1 MMKRRL
7 SISLALML
15 FGLTFVA
22 FRATGEMSAPANT
35 EDNGYFNI
43 AVLTRAMQLI
53 RQDYV
58 DERKT
63 SYRALTYAALKGMFD
78 SLDPHSSF
86 MEPRELKR
94 MTDDTRSEFTGLG
107 ITVTTRD
114 GMLTI
119 VAPMEDTPSFHAG
132 LLPGDQILKINGE
145 STERLDLNAALERL
159 SGEVGE
165 KVTLTIV
172 RPSSRE
178 IKEVELARATIKIE
192 SVKDARILSAGET
205 GGARIGYVRLTQFSE
220 PTAKELE
227 AKLDKL
233 EKEGMQGLILDL
245 RNNPGGLL
253 NSAVEVCGFF
263 VPPGTMVVYTE
274 GRVPSQRQDYKTPA
288 RGKPRPL
295 YPMAVLVNA
304 GSASASEIVAGALKD
319 LKRAVLVGETTF
331 GKGSVQSVVGL
342 QDGSGARMTTARYY
356 TPSKQVIHEKGVSPQ
371 IRATLTPQQERL
383 LSLSRHE
390 YLDDEDARAVAAFKD
405 PQLERAIDALRGAVL
420 YAELDKKAAGTVRSS
435 SARKR

>member
-1 MMKRRL
+1 MKRRL
-7 SISLALML
+7 SISLVLIL
-15 FGLTFVA
+15 FGMTFVA
-22 FRATGEMSAPANT
+22 FRATGEMSAPPNT
-35 EDNGYFNI
+35 EDSGYFNI

-107 ITVTTRD
+107 ITVTTRE

-119 VAPMEDTPSFHAG
+119 VAPMEDTPSFRAG

-165 KVTLTIV
+165 KVMLTIL
-172 RPSSRE
+172 RPATKE
-178 IKEVELARATIKIE
+178 IKEVELSRATIKIE
-192 SVKDARILSAGET
+192 SVKDARLFPAEET

-220 PTAKELE
+220 PTAKDLE

-233 EKEGMQGLILDL
+233 EKEGMEGLILDL

-253 NSAVEVCGFF
+253 NSAVEVCSFF

-288 RGKPRPL
+288 RSKPRPN
-295 YPMAVLVNA
+295 YPLAVLVNG

-356 TPSKQVIHEKGVSPQ
+356 TPSKQVIHEKGVAPQ

-383 LSLSRHE
+383 LSLSRLD
-390 YLDDEDARAVAAFKD
+390 YLEEEDARAVAAFKD
-405 PQLERAIDALRGAVL
+405 PQLERAIDALKGAVL
-420 YAELDKKAAGTVRSS
+420 YAGLEKKAAETLRP
-435 SARKR
+435 APAHKR